1 MIEKGI
7 VEVAFS
13 CDAKDKKGLWLKLNA
28 DVPFEWE
35 KIGDRYFLDLSSADK
50 PATPLDKTR
59 EKHPQAYASWTNEL
73 DDRLEVLYS
82 EGKTTKELCKILG
95 RQPGAIRSRIKKLEL
110 KEIYKG

>member
-13 CDAKDKKGLWLKLNA
+13 CDAKDRKGLWLKLNA

-35 KIGDRYFLDLSSADK
+35 KIGDRYFLDLSTTEEAGNFFNK
-50 PATPLDKTR
+50 MRK
-59 EKHPQAYASWTNEL
+59 KYPQAYTPWTNEL

-82 EGKTTKELCKILG
+82 EGKTTKELCSLLE
-95 RQPGAIRSRIKKLEL
+95 RQPGAIRSRVKKLGL
-110 KEIYKG
+110 KEIYNR